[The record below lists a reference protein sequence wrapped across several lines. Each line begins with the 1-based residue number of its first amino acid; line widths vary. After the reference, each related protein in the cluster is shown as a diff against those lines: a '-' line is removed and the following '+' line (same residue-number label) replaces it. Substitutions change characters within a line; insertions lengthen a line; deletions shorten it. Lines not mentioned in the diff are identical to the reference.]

1 MTGYARD
8 VMRAPALLSLGFA
21 IAACGSHPAEP
32 ADPATPPTPA
42 GASAPADAAA
52 SDGPVLVGVALQVT
66 PADAMVAIDDD
77 DRGTASSLP
86 VVVPLAPGIHQL
98 VITRDGY
105 TPYRVEFAVSDKTE
119 RFTVELVRAPAR

>member
-1 MTGYARD
+1 
-8 VMRAPALLSLGFA
+8 
-21 IAACGSHPAEP
+21 
-32 ADPATPPTPA
+32 
-42 GASAPADAAA
+42 
-52 SDGPVLVGVALQVT
+52 VLVGVALQVT